1 MTVTPRISVA
11 GMLAVFGGSASKMNL
26 LTPTG
31 MGPTR
36 RESSSWS
43 CSELERSML
52 AGVASAVLEEGCAR
66 GGGADVGELPLEVL
80 LQRLEALKGDL
91 ELVGSIEGR
100 GVVPHGD
107 VEQAHCRRSAWFVE
121 GYT

>member
-11 GMLAVFGGSASKMNL
+11 GMREVFGGSASKTNL

-43 CSELERSML
+43 CSELYHVSVML
-52 AGVASAVLEEGCAR
+52 ATLAALSPGTYEVAE
-66 GGGADVGELPLEVL
+66 P
-80 LQRLEALKGDL
+80 
-91 ELVGSIEGR
+91 
-100 GVVPHGD
+100 
-107 VEQAHCRRSAWFVE
+107 
-121 GYT
+121 T